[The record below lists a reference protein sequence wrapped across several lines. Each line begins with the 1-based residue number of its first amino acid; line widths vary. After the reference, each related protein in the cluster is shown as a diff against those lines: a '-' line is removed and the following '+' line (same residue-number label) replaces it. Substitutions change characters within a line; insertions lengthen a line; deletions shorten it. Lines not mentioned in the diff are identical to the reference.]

1 MPVDTIASAV
11 RLMKSS
17 LMLHWNLFQLFHPI
31 GGRGAFPDASG
42 SGKSSSV
49 SGLGPLLPPPPQAGT
64 RSKTPTKKQP
74 SRSRQRCAV
83 DCADEKPWPSLFTL
97 SSIVERVADRL
108 LRERRH
114 DRVSGLVR
122 VQAVLGQLAPEETLV
137 IRHRGGVVEVDAAVR
152 GRVVLQP
159 LVERGDL

>member
-49 SGLGPLLPPPPQAGT
+49 SGLGPLLPPPPHAGA
-64 RSKTPTKKQP
+64 RSKTPNKKQP
-74 SRSRQRCAV
+74 LRFRRIGAV
-83 DCADEKPWPSLFTL
+83 DRADDEPCPRLSNL
-97 SSIVERVADRL
+97 SSIVERLANRL

-114 DRVSGLVR
+114 DRVAGLVR
-122 VQAVLGQLAPEETLV
+122 MQAVLGQ
-137 IRHRGGVVEVDAAVR
+137 
-152 GRVVLQP
+152 
-159 LVERGDL
+159 